1 MHAFQI
7 NALIQFEDAKNW
19 ITALIQKA
27 CILLVH
33 YLIVSL
39 CTVQKTSNL
48 KMYLMQNSGER
59 DYPSMF
65 A

>member
-1 MHAFQI
+1 MHALQI
-7 NALIQFEDAKNW
+7 NALIQFQDAKNW

-48 KMYLMQNSGER
+48 KMYLMQN
-59 DYPSMF
+59 
-65 A
+65 